1 MTPSSTT
8 QRVLLQGDFD
18 RFARLSHDDNPIH
31 CDPVFAAKSHFGA
44 TVAHGMMLYSCI
56 CKALTEHVGPGV
68 VQLEQTL
75 MFPTAT
81 YVGDRLHVDLKPEA
95 EANGILDVATEVSKV
110 MRSGIPGDGA
120 GGAAIATA
128 TGRCKV
134 VLPDAALPTVAP
146 APHALE
152 RGDPVLYGLRP
163 GMSAS
168 TTRTFG
174 TADLDEYG
182 DLTGDRNPI
191 FRDDL
196 EAHARGF
203 KRRIVPWPLL
213 AGMFSDL
220 LGTRL
225 PGRGTGWMKQTLRYP
240 SAAHPGEA
248 LTAMVTI
255 TRLRAEKE
263 LVNLTTRVCAADGR
277 VVCDGEALVLV
288 RNLEN
293 KLENKLAGKAE
304 SA

>member
-31 CDPVFAAKSHFGA
+31 CDPAFAAKSHFGA

-56 CKALTEHVGPGV
+56 CKALTEQVGPGV

-75 MFPTAT
+75 MFPSAT
-81 YVGDRLHVDLKPEA
+81 YVGDRLHVVLQPEP
-95 EANGILDVATEVSKV
+95 ETEGILDIATEVSKV
-110 MRSGIPGDGA
+110 GADGT
-120 GGAAIATA
+120 AIATA
-128 TGRCKV
+128 TGRCRV

-146 APHALE
+146 APHAAE

-163 GMSAS
+163 GLSAS

-196 EAHARGF
+196 EARARGF

-248 LTAMVTI
+248 LTATVTI

-293 KLENKLAGKAE
+293 KRESKLAGKAE